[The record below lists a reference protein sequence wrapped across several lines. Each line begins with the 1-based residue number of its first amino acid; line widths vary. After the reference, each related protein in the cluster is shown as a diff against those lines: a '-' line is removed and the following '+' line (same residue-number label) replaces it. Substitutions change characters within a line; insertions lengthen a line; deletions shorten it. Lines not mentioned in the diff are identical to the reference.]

1 MVVDAGHHADT
12 TTTADEL
19 TGPELDDAFL
29 AEFACAQVWISPPEN
44 AYPYRGR
51 VGMLFTIGTTVP
63 LLSVGLRT
71 VDLEIDGM
79 HVRRL
84 ALNVNLPG

>member
-1 MVVDAGHHADT
+1 
-12 TTTADEL
+12 
-19 TGPELDDAFL
+19 
-29 AEFACAQVWISPPEN
+29 
-44 AYPYRGR
+44 
-51 VGMLFTIGTTVP
+51 MLFTIGTTVP